1 MGPAA
6 VDVAVL
12 TVASGAD
19 FATTRYGLRA
29 CPACRE
35 INPLQSE
42 PALAIATKAA
52 GVAAVA
58 LGCEKL
64 RRDGHGRWA
73 KGLRWGVAAL
83 WLGLAGHN
91 VVTAERYRRR

>member
-12 TVASGAD
+12 TIASGAD
-19 FATTRYGLRA
+19 FATTRYALRQ
-29 CPACRE
+29 CPGCSE
-35 INPLQSE
+35 SNPIQRE
-42 PALAIATKAA
+42 PALSIATKAA
-52 GVAAVA
+52 AVVVTAAA
-58 LGCEKL
+58 CEKL

-73 KGLRWGVAAL
+73 KGLRWGIAAL

-91 VVTAERYRRR
+91 IAVTRRNQ